1 MWRVELRILSKP
13 KRTAAATRR
22 ARRGSDKVPTFVALI
37 GAQEHLNVAVL
48 IDFQKKDQQSVENL
62 YKRKLLNKRKVLTY
76 ADYVGSNE
84 ADIEDMFSPDFYLK
98 LVNGAFGSSV
108 GLTDLAGGHPRILHR
123 LEEYLESNP
132 LPNNAIFNHYRP
144 ARYFSDNIGSLADDL
159 SDQEL
164 DRFEQAFVALNALL

>member
-1 MWRVELRILSKP
+1 MRILSKP

-76 ADYVGSNE
+76 ADYVC
-84 ADIEDMFSPDFYLK
+84 
-98 LVNGAFGSSV
+98 
-108 GLTDLAGGHPRILHR
+108 
-123 LEEYLESNP
+123 
-132 LPNNAIFNHYRP
+132 
-144 ARYFSDNIGSLADDL
+144 
-159 SDQEL
+159 
-164 DRFEQAFVALNALL
+164 